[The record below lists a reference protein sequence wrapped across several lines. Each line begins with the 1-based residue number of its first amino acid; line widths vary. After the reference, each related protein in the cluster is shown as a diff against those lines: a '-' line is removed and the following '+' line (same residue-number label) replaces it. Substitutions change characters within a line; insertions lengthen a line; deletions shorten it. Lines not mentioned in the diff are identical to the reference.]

1 MSKYQI
7 EHDDTW
13 NSDIIFPANVT
24 LDEYLSTIDRVPYV
38 EVLNDTD
45 LAIRVLDFLNSDTED
60 LEKTVP
66 TNG

>member
-1 MSKYQI
+1 MTKYKM
-7 EHDDTW
+7 EHDAFF
-13 NSDIIFPANVT
+13 NSDIIFPDGET
-24 LDEYLSTIDRVPYV
+24 LEDYLSTVNRVLYV

-45 LAIRVLDFLNSDTED
+45 LATRILDFLNTDTED